1 MIVFLFFVIF
11 LNIFNSH
18 FSCFSFRSF
27 SSFCSIIFL
36 FLFLFFL
43 SSFFRAPEVENKPAV
58 VRLIQMPSRKELVS
72 KNMFEVKHEV
82 DKETGAVTQPGM
94 KFYWQNAGEYLAVR

>member
-1 MIVFLFFVIF
+1 
-11 LNIFNSH
+11 
-18 FSCFSFRSF
+18 
-27 SSFCSIIFL
+27 
-36 FLFLFFL
+36 
-43 SSFFRAPEVENKPAV
+43 
-58 VRLIQMPSRKELVS
+58 MPSRKELVS